1 MDYKTLFIIDPVRGE
16 RIHLAKFIKQDS
28 FTLMTFLSLP
38 DCFKAIGRMPC
49 DMIIYVLR
57 KNKTELNKMFNI
69 KDKHKK
75 IHFLLYV
82 TPDYPEVSLTQL
94 NEKGFKSVF
103 KTNNHEKTRE
113 ITLELLAP
121 DGIQK
126 RPETPH
132 PVPLT
137 G

>member
-1 MDYKTLFIIDPVRGE
+1 MNYKTLYIVDPVRSE
-16 RIHLAKFIKQDS
+16 RIQLAKFLKQDS

-38 DCFKAIGRMPC
+38 DCFRAIGQMPC

-57 KNKTELNKMFNI
+57 KNKTELSKLFHI

-75 IHFLLYV
+75 IHYLLYV
-82 TPDYPEVSLTQL
+82 TPDYPEVNLAQL
-94 NEKGFKSVF
+94 GEKGFNSVY
-103 KTNNHEKTRE
+103 KVNNHEKARE